1 MKISTLSLSASALLL
16 LLAGLLAAVVLW
28 SSDQRQNIEQQT
40 LTLQSIQEDFLVG
53 VRRDLDGYLAS
64 GNSSQLEQAKTKLSA
79 IKNQLTELNL
89 ATMGATDNDLQASLS
104 SFIQD
109 LDTKYRAAGKLAG
122 NPRQLLAHAESEML
136 DYNRRLGSYADKGLA
151 TNAVVA
157 EQYLQLSRDLPS
169 IVYQLSQLTDGYL
182 IGKNQQ
188 LKGILD
194 STSKEL
200 NTWHDTLSTLPLIGV
215 YEQQEADEFA
225 LGASEPEQIEVG
237 ESDRSELLSLANRY
251 NKEVAN
257 THQLLQANQEM
268 QDQLIQAISNV
279 EQQLIGLGEAQAAKN
294 QQLKYEL
301 QLILYTMVSIMA
313 LFAIGY
319 LILQQNRVVKPL
331 KRLNQAFMKLSES
344 NSRERLDINRRC
356 ETGQIAGH
364 FNQLLQR
371 FEQEDEAQR
380 QQITKVSQSL
390 SQLVA
395 RITQLSQHTEHTQ
408 TIVADTQTQ
417 TEHIRSLANE
427 VSHTSALVEDSAAET
442 MRQMQSSQ
450 TEAEAVL
457 SATEQ
462 TQTAVGLCH
471 ASLESLN
478 NSVTDVSKIIDVIGN
493 IAEQTNLLAL
503 NAAIEAARAGEQGRG
518 FAVVADEVRNLSQR
532 TQVSLNE
539 IVKIL
544 QQLTQSNHALSESV
558 DGIAQATSS
567 QKLRA
572 QSLWQVAQTVQ
583 NQASDMANTAKQG
596 SLNAKEQ
603 VDYLDQFVRTMDSLK
618 EQAQTSSQQ
627 SEVIA
632 QEVQQS
638 VEDIETSLGIADAGN
653 LAPQS
658 RAA

>member
-1 MKISTLSLSASALLL
+1 MKISTLSRTASALLL

-28 SSDQRQNIEQQT
+28 SSDQRQQIEQQT
-40 LTLQSIQEDFLVG
+40 QVLQGLQQDFLVG
-53 VRRDLDGYLAS
+53 VRRELDGYLTS
-64 GNSSQLEQAKTKLSA
+64 GNATQLEEAKAKLSK
-79 IKNQLTELNL
+79 IKNQLSELNL
-89 ATMGATDNDLQASLS
+89 AESGNADEELQAGLNQ
-104 SFIQD
+104 FIQD

-151 TNAVVA
+151 VNAAIA
-157 EQYLQLSRDLPS
+157 EQYLQLSRDFPS

-182 IGKNQQ
+182 IDKNQQ
-188 LKGILD
+188 LKNILD
-194 STSKEL
+194 STSKAL
-200 NTWHDTLSTLPLIGV
+200 NQWRDQLNALPLIGV

-225 LGASEPEQIEVG
+225 LGASEPQQIEVG
-237 ESDRSELLSLANRY
+237 ENDRNELLSLANRY

-268 QDQLIQAISNV
+268 QAQLIQAIGRV
-279 EQQLIGLGEAQAAKN
+279 EQQLIALGEAQAAKN

-301 QLILYTMVSIMA
+301 QVILYAMVSIMT

-331 KRLNQAFMKLSES
+331 KRLNQAFMQLSES

-364 FNQLLQR
+364 FNQLLHR
-371 FEQEDEAQR
+371 FEQEDELQR
-380 QQITKVSQSL
+380 QQMTKVSQSL

-408 TIVADTQTQ
+408 TIVADTQSQ

-427 VSHTSALVEDSAAET
+427 VSHTSALVEQSAVET

-450 TEAEAVL
+450 AEAEAVL

-478 NSVTDVSKIIDVIGN
+478 NSVADVAKIIDVIGN

-518 FAVVADEVRNLSQR
+518 FAVVADEVRSLSQR

-544 QQLTQSNHALSESV
+544 HQLTQSNLALGESV
-558 DGIAQATSS
+558 DGIAQATDS
-567 QKLRA
+567 QKQRA
-572 QSLWQVAQTVQ
+572 QSLWQMAQTVQ
-583 NQASDMANTAKQG
+583 NQASEMANTAKQG

-603 VDYLDQFVRTMDSLK
+603 VDYLDEFVRSMDNLK
-618 EQAQTSSQQ
+618 DQAQTSSQQ

-638 VEDIETSLGIADAGN
+638 VENIETSLGIADSRVV
-653 LAPQS
+653 PM

>member
-1 MKISTLSLSASALLL
+1 MKISTLSRTASALLL

-28 SSDQRQNIEQQT
+28 SSDQRQQIEQQT
-40 LTLQSIQEDFLVG
+40 QVLQGLQQDFLVG
-53 VRRDLDGYLAS
+53 VRRDLDGYLTS
-64 GNSSQLEQAKTKLSA
+64 GNATQLEEAKAKLSK
-79 IKNQLTELNL
+79 IKNQLSELNL
-89 ATMGATDNDLQASLS
+89 AASGNADEELQVGLNQ
-104 SFIQD
+104 FIQD

-151 TNAVVA
+151 VNAAIA
-157 EQYLQLSRDLPS
+157 EQYLQLSRDFPS

-182 IGKNQQ
+182 IDKNQQ
-188 LKGILD
+188 LKNILD
-194 STSKEL
+194 STSKAL
-200 NTWHDTLSTLPLIGV
+200 NQWRDQLNTLPLIGV

-237 ESDRSELLSLANRY
+237 ENDRNELLSLANRY

-268 QDQLIQAISNV
+268 QAQLIQAIGRV
-279 EQQLIGLGEAQAAKN
+279 EQQLIALGEAQAAKN

-301 QLILYTMVSIMA
+301 QVILYAMVSIMA

-331 KRLNQAFMKLSES
+331 KRLNQAFMQLSES

-364 FNQLLQR
+364 FNQLLHR
-371 FEQEDEAQR
+371 FEQEDELQR
-380 QQITKVSQSL
+380 QQMTKVSQSL

-408 TIVADTQTQ
+408 TIVADTQSQ

-427 VSHTSALVEDSAAET
+427 VSHTSALVEQSAAET

-450 TEAEAVL
+450 AEAEAVL

-478 NSVTDVSKIIDVIGN
+478 NSVADVAKIIDVIGN

-518 FAVVADEVRNLSQR
+518 FAVVADEVRSLSQR

-544 QQLTQSNHALSESV
+544 HQLTQSNLALGESV
-558 DGIAQATSS
+558 DGIAQATDS
-567 QKLRA
+567 QKQRA
-572 QSLWQVAQTVQ
+572 QSLWHVAQTVQ
-583 NQASDMANTAKQG
+583 NQASEMANTAKQG

-603 VDYLDQFVRTMDSLK
+603 VDYLDEFVRSMDNLK
-618 EQAQTSSQQ
+618 DQAQTSSQQ

-638 VEDIETSLGIADAGN
+638 VENIETSLGIADSRVV
-653 LAPQS
+653 PM

>member
-64 GNSSQLEQAKTKLSA
+64 GNASQLEQAKTKLCA

-89 ATMGATDNDLQASLS
+89 ATMGATDNNLQASLS

-136 DYNRRLGSYADKGLA
+136 DYNRRLGSYVDKGLA
-151 TNAVVA
+151 TNAAVA

-188 LKGILD
+188 LKSILD

-200 NTWHDTLSTLPLIGV
+200 NTWHDVLSALPLIGV

-251 NKEVAN
+251 NKEVTN
-257 THQLLQANQEM
+257 THQLLQTNQEM

-450 TEAEAVL
+450 TQAEAVL

-471 ASLESLN
+471 TSLESLN
-478 NSVTDVSKIIDVIGN
+478 NSVTDVSKIIDVIDN

-632 QEVQQS
+632 QAVQQS

-653 LAPQS
+653 LPPQS

>member
-1 MKISTLSLSASALLL
+1 MKISTLSRTASALLL

-28 SSDQRQNIEQQT
+28 SSDQRQQIEQQT
-40 LTLQSIQEDFLVG
+40 QVLQGLQQDFLVG
-53 VRRDLDGYLAS
+53 VRRELDGYLTS
-64 GNSSQLEQAKTKLSA
+64 GNATQLEEAKAKLSK
-79 IKNQLTELNL
+79 IKNQLSELNL
-89 ATMGATDNDLQASLS
+89 AASGNADEELQAGLNQ
-104 SFIQD
+104 FIQD

-151 TNAVVA
+151 VNAAIA
-157 EQYLQLSRDLPS
+157 EQYLQLSRDFPS

-182 IGKNQQ
+182 IDKNQQ
-188 LKGILD
+188 LKNILD
-194 STSKEL
+194 STSKAL
-200 NTWHDTLSTLPLIGV
+200 NQWRDQLNALPLIGV

-225 LGASEPEQIEVG
+225 LGASEPQQIEVG
-237 ESDRSELLSLANRY
+237 ENDRNELLSLANRY

-268 QDQLIQAISNV
+268 QAQLIQAIGRV
-279 EQQLIGLGEAQAAKN
+279 EQQLIALGEAQAAKN

-301 QLILYTMVSIMA
+301 QVILYAMVSIMA

-331 KRLNQAFMKLSES
+331 KRLNQAFMQLSES

-364 FNQLLQR
+364 FNQLLHR
-371 FEQEDEAQR
+371 FEQEDELQR
-380 QQITKVSQSL
+380 QQMTKVSQSL

-408 TIVADTQTQ
+408 TIVADTQSQ

-427 VSHTSALVEDSAAET
+427 VSHTSALVEQSAVET

-450 TEAEAVL
+450 AEAEAVL

-478 NSVTDVSKIIDVIGN
+478 NSVTDVAKIIDVIGN

-518 FAVVADEVRNLSQR
+518 FAVVADEVRSLSQR

-544 QQLTQSNHALSESV
+544 HQLTQSNLALGESV
-558 DGIAQATSS
+558 DGIAQATDS
-567 QKLRA
+567 QKQRA
-572 QSLWQVAQTVQ
+572 QSLWQMAQTVQ
-583 NQASDMANTAKQG
+583 NQASEMANTAKQG

-603 VDYLDQFVRTMDSLK
+603 VDYLDEFVRSMDNLK
-618 EQAQTSSQQ
+618 DQAQTSSQQ

-638 VEDIETSLGIADAGN
+638 VENIETSLGIADSRVV
-653 LAPQS
+653 PM

>member
-1 MKISTLSLSASALLL
+1 MKISTLSRTASALLL
-16 LLAGLLAAVVLW
+16 LLAGLLAAVVVW
-28 SSDQRQNIEQQT
+28 SSDQRQQIEQQT
-40 LTLQSIQEDFLVG
+40 QVLQGLQQDFLVG
-53 VRRDLDGYLAS
+53 VRRDLDGYLTS
-64 GNSSQLEQAKTKLSA
+64 GNATQLEEAKAKLSK
-79 IKNQLTELNL
+79 IKNQLSELNL
-89 ATMGATDNDLQASLS
+89 AASGNADEELQASLNQ
-104 SFIQD
+104 FIQD

-151 TNAVVA
+151 VNAAIA
-157 EQYLQLSRDLPS
+157 EQYLQLSRDFPS

-182 IGKNQQ
+182 IDKNQQ
-188 LKGILD
+188 LKNILD
-194 STSKEL
+194 STSKAL
-200 NTWHDTLSTLPLIGV
+200 NQWRDQLNALPLIGV

-237 ESDRSELLSLANRY
+237 ENDRSELLSLANRY

-268 QDQLIQAISNV
+268 QAQLIQAISRV
-279 EQQLIGLGEAQAAKN
+279 EQQLIALGEAQAAKN

-301 QLILYTMVSIMA
+301 QVILYAMVSIMA

-319 LILQQNRVVKPL
+319 LILQQNRVVNPL
-331 KRLNQAFMKLSES
+331 KRLNQAFMQLSES

-364 FNQLLQR
+364 FNQLLHR
-371 FEQEDEAQR
+371 FEQEDELQR
-380 QQITKVSQSL
+380 QQMTKVSQSL

-408 TIVADTQTQ
+408 TIVADTQSQ

-427 VSHTSALVEDSAAET
+427 VSHTSALVEQSAAET

-450 TEAEAVL
+450 AEAEAVL

-478 NSVTDVSKIIDVIGN
+478 NSVADVAKIIDVIGN

-518 FAVVADEVRNLSQR
+518 FAVVADEVRSLSQR

-544 QQLTQSNHALSESV
+544 HQLTQSNLALGESV
-558 DGIAQATSS
+558 DGIAQATDS
-567 QKLRA
+567 QKQRA
-572 QSLWQVAQTVQ
+572 QSLWQMAQTVQ
-583 NQASDMANTAKQG
+583 NQASEMANTAKQG

-603 VDYLDQFVRTMDSLK
+603 VDYLDEFVRSMDNLK
-618 EQAQTSSQQ
+618 DQAQTSSQQ

-638 VEDIETSLGIADAGN
+638 VENIETSLGIADSRVV
-653 LAPQS
+653 PM

>member
-28 SSDQRQNIEQQT
+28 SSNQRQNIEQQT

-64 GNSSQLEQAKTKLSA
+64 GNASQLEQAKTKLSA

-89 ATMGATDNDLQASLS
+89 ATMGATDNNLQASLS

-136 DYNRRLGSYADKGLA
+136 DYNRRLGSYVDKGLA
-151 TNAVVA
+151 TNAAVA

-188 LKGILD
+188 LKSILD

-200 NTWHDTLSTLPLIGV
+200 NTWHDVLSALPLIGV
-215 YEQQEADEFA
+215 YEQQEADKFA

-257 THQLLQANQEM
+257 THQLLQTNQEM

-319 LILQQNRVVKPL
+319 LVLQQKRVVKPL

-450 TEAEAVL
+450 TQAEAVL

-583 NQASDMANTAKQG
+583 NQASDMVNTAKQG

-603 VDYLDQFVRTMDSLK
+603 VDYLDQFMRTMDSLK

-653 LAPQS
+653 LPPQS